1 MRGAHRAFSGA
12 LGQLR
17 QRRVVGALYEP
28 AMGCGVSEGRGRAA
42 TPSQSALRSHAGG
55 CGTAAYPG
63 RVGASEVGAEHV
75 GVPDW
80 DFSGVVRGLSYS
92 RGVHARARCA
102 TFGPANPGS
111 GVLTSH
117 GGHWCLASVSGPG
130 CHAAPGYV
138 GALVYRNPRRIP
150 TVSPL
155 AGHGV
160 VMAGGMM
167 LQAKVP
173 GRCAT
178 GGVGKRAARAA
189 DRIARGASR
198 PVRFRHGLRKAGGA
212 RYAGFHSGALTGR

>member
-1 MRGAHRAFSGA
+1 M
-12 LGQLR
+12 
-17 QRRVVGALYEP
+17 
-28 AMGCGVSEGRGRAA
+28 
-42 TPSQSALRSHAGG
+42 
-55 CGTAAYPG
+55 
-63 RVGASEVGAEHV
+63 
-75 GVPDW
+75 
-80 DFSGVVRGLSYS
+80 
-92 RGVHARARCA
+92 
-102 TFGPANPGS
+102 
-111 GVLTSH
+111 
-117 GGHWCLASVSGPG
+117 ASVSGPG

-189 DRIARGASR
+189 DRTREAHRGLSVFDMVSGRREAPAMPASIQ
-198 PVRFRHGLRKAGGA
+198 
-212 RYAGFHSGALTGR
+212 GR